1 MKNVKMYSTTWCH
14 FCKMAKNFFEE
25 NDIKY
30 EEVNVE
36 EDDQAA
42 EEMVQKSGQTGVPVI
57 EIGDSI
63 IIGFDKTAIKKELG
77 MK

>member
-1 MKNVKMYSTTWCH
+1 MYSTTWCH

>member
-1 MKNVKMYSTTWCH
+1 
-14 FCKMAKNFFEE
+14 MAKNFFEE

-42 EEMVQKSGQTGVPVI
+42 EEMGQKSGQTGVPVI

>member
-1 MKNVKMYSTTWCH
+1 
-14 FCKMAKNFFEE
+14 MAKNFFEE